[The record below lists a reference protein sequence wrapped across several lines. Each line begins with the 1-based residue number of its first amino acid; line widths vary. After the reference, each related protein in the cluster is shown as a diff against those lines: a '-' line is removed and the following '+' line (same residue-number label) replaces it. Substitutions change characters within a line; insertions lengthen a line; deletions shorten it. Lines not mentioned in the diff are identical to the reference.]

1 MKYAYFLDVQGVDDK
16 RNNSKVFQLISEL
29 DIPEEN
35 VFSDEKESDRT
46 EFNDLVD
53 RLQSEDVLIIRS
65 AKDIASDI
73 DELLEVLYELH
84 KREIELFS
92 CEEPYLCGD
101 AFYLTINDFMV
112 FLNYFY
118 VKKQKSG
125 YQKAVD
131 EGRVGRPAKT
141 DDVEKAI
148 KLYETGTYTI
158 SQIVQLTGVS
168 KSTLYKYLKE

>member
-1 MKYAYFLDVQGVDDK
+1 MKYVYFLDVQGPDDK
-16 RNNSKVFQLISEL
+16 RNNQKVFQLISDFE
-29 DIPEEN
+29 IPEEN
-35 VFSDEKESDRT
+35 VFSDEKENDRT
-46 EFNDLVD
+46 ELNELFDL
-53 RLQSEDVLIIRS
+53 LGPEDELIIRS
-65 AKDIASDI
+65 VKDITSDF
-73 DELLEVLYELH
+73 DNLFDVLFELH
-84 KREIELFS
+84 KKEIELFS
-92 CEEPYLCGD
+92 CEEPYFCGD
-101 AFYLTINDFMV
+101 AFYLT
-112 FLNYFY
+112 LNNFSVLLHYY
-118 VKKQKSG
+118 YGRKKQVG

>member
-1 MKYAYFLDVQGVDDK
+1 M
-16 RNNSKVFQLISEL
+16 
-29 DIPEEN
+29 
-35 VFSDEKESDRT
+35 
-46 EFNDLVD
+46 
-53 RLQSEDVLIIRS
+53 
-65 AKDIASDI
+65 
-73 DELLEVLYELH
+73 
-84 KREIELFS
+84 
-92 CEEPYLCGD
+92 
-101 AFYLTINDFMV
+101 
-112 FLNYFY
+112 
-118 VKKQKSG
+118 G